1 MRKAAEA
8 EVARLREELA
18 EAKASGEGAR
28 EFREA
33 REILRAAGMPDAPT
47 LLASA
52 VAEGL
57 LRPDQVMLQ
66 YLCDVAWNVHIKTT
80 EKWRWSP
87 AAVKR
92 LLLSVPPGGGRAR
105 RRSWRARA
113 CAACRSS
120 ASSRWWQTAMGAPS
134 TYTSVA
140 VGTWTSWTAPCPRGG
155 WRTSSPRSCRTTQ
168 VQGASQERPPRPPRR
183 RQGAPAQAHVGQRAR
198 VRRGR
203 VAAQAVRADGERRPK
218 ARLVVRRPAGPLHA
232 RGGQVGGGGAQEGEP
247 RREEA
252 HLRPRLPQ
260 GPQAGVGCAR
270 VCVF

>member
-80 EKWRWSP
+80 ENCRWSP
-87 AAVKR
+87 AVKR
-92 LLLSVPPGGGRAR
+92 LLLSVPPGGPGKAAALARQSVRGVSLQCLIQMVANCDGRALYIYER
-105 RRSWRARA
+105 CGGDLDVVDSTVSTWGVENEF
-113 CAACRSS
+113 SELEIV
-120 ASSRWWQTAMGAPS
+120 SRKGRLKNILPVLLDVDKALQLKRMGAKERGLG
-134 TYTSVA
+134 VA
-140 VGTWTSWTAPCPRGG
+140 EP
-155 WRTSSPRSCRTTQ
+155 
-168 VQGASQERPPRPPRR
+168 
-183 RQGAPAQAHVGQRAR
+183 
-198 VRRGR
+198 GR
-203 VAAQAVRADGERRPK
+203 
-218 ARLVVRRPAGPLHA
+218 
-232 RGGQVGGGGAQEGEP
+232 
-247 RREEA
+247 EA

-270 VCVF
+270 VCVYFDCVGDGRG